1 MKSQIAE
8 AFSQI
13 VKEKNIDKDQLS
25 EILHSIVIGMIKK
38 KYGTAD
44 NFDIFVNMD
53 KGEIEIHQNK
63 IIVEHV
69 TDPNHEIDL
78 ETARKTEPD
87 LEVGDEFLEI
97 LSPETFG
104 RRLIISAKQ
113 NLNQRIRDEEKRII
127 FDEFQN
133 RVGEIVMGD
142 IRQINRG
149 DVYMNI
155 DRTEVVLPKREQI
168 DSEKYRRGENLR
180 AMIKEVRQT
189 TRGPEVVVSRSD
201 PQFLIRLF
209 ELEVPEI
216 YDGIIEIKAVARQP
230 GERSKIA
237 VTSSDKRIDPVG
249 ACVGMKGIR
258 IQAVSKELSNEKIDV
273 IPWSAEPEIFIT
285 RALSPSKPVRVLVDG
300 PNKRAIAVLPDDQ
313 ISLAIGRGG
322 QNRRLTGRLTGYEVE
337 IIKESEYRKMVEEQ
351 RGKEV
356 PLDLIEGLS
365 ETMVSKLYAAGLKTM
380 QDVLDQGEEGL
391 LQIKGIGEKTAKR
404 IWALISEREAGT
416 SSTRAT
422 EAAEDE
428 GELSASDDGKAEES
442 DAEATEAAEDEE
454 ELSASDDGKT
464 EKLDAEATEA
474 GEDEDALSVID
485 AGATEAVEEEDKS
498 AVSIEVVV
506 PSSNG
511 EVETESEEGENRS
524 PEEPPEVLE
533 EAEASAVSEETK
545 ETENQ

>member
-1 MKSQIAE
+1 MKSEIAE

-13 VKEKNIDKDQLS
+13 VKEKNIDKEQLV

-38 KYGTAD
+38 KYGAAD
-44 NFDIFVNMD
+44 NFDIYVNMD

-63 IIVEHV
+63 KIVEHV

-78 ETARKTEPD
+78 ETARKSEPD

-97 LSPETFG
+97 LNPVETFG

-155 DRTEVVLPKREQI
+155 DRTEVVLPRREQI
-168 DSEKYRRGENLR
+168 ESERYRRGENLR
-180 AMIKEVRQT
+180 AIIKEVRQT

-201 PQFLIRLF
+201 PQFLVRLF

-258 IQAVSKELSNEKIDV
+258 IQAVSKELNNEKIDV
-273 IPWSAEPEIFIT
+273 IPWNAEPEIFII
-285 RALSPSKPVRVLVDG
+285 RALSPAKPVRVLVDA
-300 PNKRAIAVLPDDQ
+300 PNQRAIAVAPDDQ
-313 ISLAIGRGG
+313 VSLAIGRGG
-322 QNRRLTGRLTGYEVE
+322 QNRRLSSKLTGYEVE

-351 RGKEV
+351 SGNEAPIEV
-356 PLDLIEGLS
+356 VEGLS
-365 ETMVSKLYAAGLKTM
+365 ETMVSKLHAAGLNTV
-380 QDVLDQGEEGL
+380 QDVLDQGEDGL
-391 LQIKGIGEKTAKR
+391 MQIKGIGEKTAKR
-404 IWALISEREAGT
+404 IWALVQEREGVADEAGVEKAAEEEDEAEEQEIAADVEEEAEEQEIAAELEEEAEEEEKTAKEEKTDDSPEKDET
-416 SSTRAT
+416 SRAESAPT
-422 EAAEDE
+422 EVAPEEPDSSPEQPAAPAEAAEVLE
-428 GELSASDDGKAEES
+428 TVES
-442 DAEATEAAEDEE
+442 
-454 ELSASDDGKT
+454 
-464 EKLDAEATEA
+464 
-474 GEDEDALSVID
+474 
-485 AGATEAVEEEDKS
+485 
-498 AVSIEVVV
+498 
-506 PSSNG
+506 
-511 EVETESEEGENRS
+511 SEE
-524 PEEPPEVLE
+524 
-533 EAEASAVSEETK
+533 
-545 ETENQ
+545 NQP

>member
-1 MKSQIAE
+1 MKSEIAE

-13 VKEKNIDKDQLS
+13 VKEKNIDKEQLA

-38 KYGTAD
+38 KYGAAD
-44 NFDIFVNMD
+44 NFDIYVNMD

-63 IIVEHV
+63 KIVEHV

-78 ETARKTEPD
+78 ETARKSEPD
-87 LEVGDEFLEI
+87 LEVGDDFLEI
-97 LSPETFG
+97 LNPVETFG

-155 DRTEVVLPKREQI
+155 DRTEVVLPRREQI
-168 DSEKYRRGENLR
+168 ESERYRRGENLR
-180 AMIKEVRQT
+180 AIIKEVRQT

-201 PQFLIRLF
+201 PQFLVRLF

-258 IQAVSKELSNEKIDV
+258 IQAVSKELNNEKIDV
-273 IPWSAEPEIFIT
+273 IPWNAEPEIFII
-285 RALSPSKPVRVLVDG
+285 RALSPAKPVRVLVDA
-300 PNKRAIAVLPDDQ
+300 PNQRAIAVAPDDQ
-313 ISLAIGRGG
+313 VSLAIGRGG
-322 QNRRLTGRLTGYEVE
+322 QNRRLSSKLTGYEVE

-351 RGKEV
+351 SGNEAPIEV
-356 PLDLIEGLS
+356 VEGLS
-365 ETMVSKLYAAGLKTM
+365 ETMVSKLHAAGLNTV
-380 QDVLDQGEEGL
+380 QDVLDQGEDGL
-391 LQIKGIGEKTAKR
+391 MQIKGIGEKTAKR
-404 IWALISEREAGT
+404 IWALVQEREGAADEAGVEKAAELEEEAEEEEKTAEEEKTDDSPEKDET
-416 SSTRAT
+416 SRAESAPT
-422 EAAEDE
+422 EVAPEEPDSSPEQPAAPAEAAEVLE
-428 GELSASDDGKAEES
+428 TVES
-442 DAEATEAAEDEE
+442 
-454 ELSASDDGKT
+454 
-464 EKLDAEATEA
+464 
-474 GEDEDALSVID
+474 
-485 AGATEAVEEEDKS
+485 
-498 AVSIEVVV
+498 
-506 PSSNG
+506 
-511 EVETESEEGENRS
+511 SEE
-524 PEEPPEVLE
+524 
-533 EAEASAVSEETK
+533 
-545 ETENQ
+545 NQP